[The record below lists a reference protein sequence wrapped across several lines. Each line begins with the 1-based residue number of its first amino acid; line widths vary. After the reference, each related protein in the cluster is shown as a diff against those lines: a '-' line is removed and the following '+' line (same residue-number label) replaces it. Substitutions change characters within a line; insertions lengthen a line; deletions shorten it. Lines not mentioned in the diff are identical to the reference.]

1 MDRLMKTMK
10 VIRMLIPAVLLSTF
24 LYILLHEFGHVFVLW
39 TVGADI
45 TEFSILS
52 AHVSYIGGE
61 WTNLSDR
68 WMHVNGAFFPLVVS
82 FIYMLFYKKSI
93 ANMFYRVFSAFF
105 VLMPLFSLLAWV
117 VIPFFYVSGQVPDND
132 DIYKFLYNF
141 TADYPAYFVTVVSLI
156 FIICFISIAM
166 KKGIVSNF
174 IETIRKIK
182 SEASE

>member
-24 LYILLHEFGHVFVLW
+24 LYILLHEFGHVIVLW

-93 ANMFYRVFSAFF
+93 ANIFYRLFSVFFIF
-105 VLMPLFSLLAWV
+105 MPICSLLAWLPLLCV
-117 VIPFFYVSGQVPDND
+117 WTS
-132 DIYKFLYNF
+132 
-141 TADYPAYFVTVVSLI
+141 S
-156 FIICFISIAM
+156 
-166 KKGIVSNF
+166 
-174 IETIRKIK
+174 R
-182 SEASE
+182 